1 MKKGVVVDFY
11 RMKKV
16 HAIDAKNLTV
26 TVEPGITWEKL
37 DAQLNKQNLTI
48 RLYPTSYPSSTVGGW
63 LAQGGAGIGSY
74 EYGYFR
80 ENVVSAKVVLPT
92 GEVKVF
98 SGNDLELIADAEGI
112 TGLITQ
118 VTLRIQ
124 PYEEIKV
131 AGFACPNADHLQR
144 LVNSIIGSKLP
155 IWSMIFI
162 NPQMAEMKNRAP
174 IMEHAGH
181 AAEERVMLPA
191 KYILTLAFR
200 KKDETTVMASLPGLA
215 NSAGA
220 EVISD
225 KIAEHEWENR
235 FKLMVVKR
243 LGPSLVPAEVIV
255 PLSSLGNV
263 MAEIENKVSQPIVK
277 EGVIIRN
284 GINGEPEV
292 VILVFIPSDQRKFS
306 YNFVFG
312 LVLSIM
318 KIAEK
323 HGGRPY
329 ATGMYFSKK
338 ADSVL
343 GKERV
348 EKLRAFKNEVD
359 PKNIMN
365 PGKVTGGGL
374 MGIALDLAGTFEPI
388 IRPLGNSVTTT
399 IGENPQKPIR
409 DIPADVAWYA
419 YSCSQCGYCID
430 ECDQFYGRGWES
442 QSPRGNGTGCG
453 NT

>member
-1 MKKGVVVDFY
+1 M
-11 RMKKV
+11 
-16 HAIDAKNLTV
+16 
-26 TVEPGITWEKL
+26 
-37 DAQLNKQNLTI
+37 
-48 RLYPTSYPSSTVGGW
+48 YPTSYPSSTVGGW

-98 SGNDLELIADAEGI
+98 SGKDLELIADAEGI

-131 AGFACPNADHLQR
+131 AGFACPDADHLQV

-155 IWSMIFI
+155 IWSLVFI

-174 IMEHAGH
+174 HMEHAGH
-181 AAEERVMLPA
+181 AAEERMMLPA

-200 KKDETTVMASLPGLA
+200 EKDGKTVRSVLPDLA

-220 EVISD
+220 DIISD

-243 LGPSLVPAEVIV
+243 LGPSLVPVEVII
-255 PLSSLGNV
+255 PLSKLGDV
-263 MAEIENKVSQPIVK
+263 MAQIEYKVSQPIVK

-284 GINGEPEV
+284 SINGEPEV
-292 VILVFIPSDQRKFS
+292 VILGFIPSDQRKFS

-312 LVLSIM
+312 LVLSI
-318 KIAEK
+318 I
-323 HGGRPY
+323 
-329 ATGMYFSKK
+329 
-338 ADSVL
+338 
-343 GKERV
+343 
-348 EKLRAFKNEVD
+348 
-359 PKNIMN
+359 
-365 PGKVTGGGL
+365 
-374 MGIALDLAGTFEPI
+374 
-388 IRPLGNSVTTT
+388 
-399 IGENPQKPIR
+399 
-409 DIPADVAWYA
+409 
-419 YSCSQCGYCID
+419 
-430 ECDQFYGRGWES
+430 
-442 QSPRGNGTGCG
+442 
-453 NT
+453 